1 MRLGRATNVPNN
13 QTITIII
20 LARNLGAKYLYF
32 SPLVPSK
39 REKNKLVWLSL
50 YIFEGSVF
58 TFQFYHLQ
66 IEK

>member
-1 MRLGRATNVPNN
+1 MKEIQNIKGIRGVEYLVY
-13 QTITIII
+13 
-20 LARNLGAKYLYF
+20 KYL